1 MGKKAG
7 FDVLQPTAKEKS
19 RKVEPK
25 KIKRETVD
33 DKLPVFMAPKV
44 DDPYA
49 KTNVK
54 DTADGDHAV
63 DDDDQVTTKV
73 SSDSGSS
80 EEQIAKSLKK
90 SRNRSLTKKAQ
101 KSVLW
106 VAVVT
111 GVVFV
116 GKRLA
121 SVVLGRGM
129 L

>member
-1 MGKKAG
+1 
-7 FDVLQPTAKEKS
+7 
-19 RKVEPK
+19 
-25 KIKRETVD
+25 
-33 DKLPVFMAPKV
+33 
-44 DDPYA
+44 
-49 KTNVK
+49 
-54 DTADGDHAV
+54 
-63 DDDDQVTTKV
+63 VTTKV

-101 KSVLW
+101 KSVLL